1 MKRSFRGGTNRH
13 RNDRRPLPQVS
24 LRTWRRTAESSP
36 KSRRTL
42 SGKRQT
48 TEAAFAEIRPS
59 SSPAARVDQ
68 RPGRPHHRA
77 RHIRDGEAA
86 PIRLGQPGTSGGEQS
101 TGDERWQ
108 ASGLLVGAGVRPP
121 APFGRIATVANQ
133 VERAVLGF
141 AQSCLGSARHA
152 QAAAY
157 SPLIAGTRPAREHV

>member
-86 PIRLGQPGTSGGEQS
+86 PIRLGS
-101 TGDERWQ
+101 TGDERW
-108 ASGLLVGAGVRPP
+108 
-121 APFGRIATVANQ
+121 
-133 VERAVLGF
+133 RAVNRGR
-141 AQSCLGSARHA
+141 AVASIRAAGRRWGSAS
-152 QAAAY
+152 
-157 SPLIAGTRPAREHV
+157 SPVRANSDGREPGGKGRARLRPVMPRIGASRSGRRILTAHCGHSPGS